1 MSPKEW
7 NEADRPILI
16 DQAIARK
23 NEILANAQ
31 IKFDPAFDAA
41 IRADYKIYFK

>member
-1 MSPKEW
+1 
-7 NEADRPILI
+7 LL

-23 NEILANAQ
+23 NDILDKAQ

-41 IRADYKIYFK
+41 IRADYNIYFK